1 MSRANR
7 NADPSFTGGDRWSV
21 RGALNI
27 DTAARVLAASLA
39 TPLPASRVVSL
50 DDVHGV
56 DSAAVAVLLTWQR
69 RALGEGKPLQFVA
82 VPPNLAAL
90 AQLYGVERLLAPEAE
105 TPPAE

>member
-1 MSRANR
+1 MSA
-7 NADPSFTGGDRWSV
+7 ASKSAIPSFTGGHRWSV
-21 RGALNI
+21 RGALTI
-27 DTAARVLAASLA
+27 DTAARVLAASIA
-39 TPLPASRVVSL
+39 TPLPASGVASL

-90 AQLYGVERLLAPEAE
+90 AQLYGVERLIAPEAAA
-105 TPPAE
+105 PPAE